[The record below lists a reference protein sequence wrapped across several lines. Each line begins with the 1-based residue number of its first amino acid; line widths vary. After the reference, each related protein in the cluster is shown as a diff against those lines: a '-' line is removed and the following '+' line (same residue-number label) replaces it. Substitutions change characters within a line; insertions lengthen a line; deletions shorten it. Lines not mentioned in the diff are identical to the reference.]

1 MKRETG
7 SATWMPLLSVVV
19 QMAALGLLSWAMDSA
34 RRKGRELPGGTT
46 PPAPSVPMQPVE
58 PA

>member
-1 MKRETG
+1 MKREPG
-7 SATWMPLLSVVV
+7 SPTWMPLLGAIV

-34 RRKGRELPGGTT
+34 RRKGRELPGGKT
-46 PPAPSVPMQPVE
+46 PAPAAPMPPVE

>member
-1 MKRETG
+1 
-7 SATWMPLLSVVV
+7 MPLLGVVV

-46 PPAPSVPMQPVE
+46 PPVTPAPPVPPVE

>member
-1 MKRETG
+1 MKRESG
-7 SATWMPLLSVVV
+7 SPAWMPLLGVVV

-46 PPAPSVPMQPVE
+46 PPAAPMPPVE